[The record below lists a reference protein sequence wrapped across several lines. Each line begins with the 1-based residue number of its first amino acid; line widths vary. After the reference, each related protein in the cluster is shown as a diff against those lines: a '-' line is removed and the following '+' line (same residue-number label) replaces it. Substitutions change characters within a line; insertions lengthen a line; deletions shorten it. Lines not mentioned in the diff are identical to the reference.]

1 MQVAVAIMKF
11 ACFFIRGVLVCLAF
25 LWICAAGAKVKIAG
39 ALRERIGESF
49 SDNFPAFRWSLG
61 FAKQS
66 GASLLLWPEFAL
78 AFPAKGVSRKSVFP
92 FCDGNVPQVGWT
104 CGSEGVQGNASSI
117 AKAVGCAARDAG
129 IGAAVNICETFPC
142 QKGGKEECPPDG
154 KFVYNSELVFDSR
167 GTLVAKYYKSH
178 PWYAKVFD
186 APRNASANLVYFDMP
201 TTQGMERVGV
211 FTCKDIMY
219 SQPGDNLVA
228 VSGVHRVI
236 YSVAVDVLGIIG
248 ESALE
253 VVERRWAKNH
263 NVTMLT
269 SNLGVDAGTELF
281 LPDGEKA
288 IALADAQIPGETG
301 RVRVFEW

>member
-1 MQVAVAIMKF
+1 MSGFHGDIMMFKKYLREKKATLQHNLCCVVKIKILFHQFAKKDKNDPTLFVQVAVAIMKF

-117 AKAVGCAARDAG
+117 AKAVGCAA
-129 IGAAVNICETFPC
+129 EM
-142 QKGGKEECPPDG
+142 
-154 KFVYNSELVFDSR
+154 L
-167 GTLVAKYYKSH
+167 
-178 PWYAKVFD
+178 
-186 APRNASANLVYFDMP
+186 ASGL
-201 TTQGMERVGV
+201 Q
-211 FTCKDIMY
+211 
-219 SQPGDNLVA
+219 
-228 VSGVHRVI
+228 
-236 YSVAVDVLGIIG
+236 
-248 ESALE
+248 
-253 VVERRWAKNH
+253 
-263 NVTMLT
+263 
-269 SNLGVDAGTELF
+269 
-281 LPDGEKA
+281 
-288 IALADAQIPGETG
+288 
-301 RVRVFEW
+301 